1 MPDPELSLAEVGP
14 GVRVL
19 TLAQP
24 QRQTVDLSV
33 FVRTGSQHERAREN
47 GISHVVEHMAFK
59 GTATRSCQQI
69 NLDAELLGAEV
80 NAHTDK
86 DHTAFHISGLAR
98 DAGRFVQMLAEI
110 VQHGSFPEAELERER
125 QVILHE
131 LTEDDE
137 DPVTTAF
144 KLFDRACWGPHPYA
158 QPVIG
163 HRAGIARVTR
173 ADLQAYVQRQY
184 TACNVIVAVAGGV
197 QAEAIEAEAAAAY
210 AGLPRGQPNAVPAP
224 AFVGGLT
231 QRRLSCSTQTHSV
244 IGFALPS
251 LAGEPECGI
260 VAAALFGE
268 GMSSP
273 LLDEIRERRGL
284 AYHLACSAD
293 ITELAGQFVIEAST
307 APEQAGAYLAEVR
320 RLLLAQAD
328 RIDPVALARA
338 RNQLAVRSLRQGER
352 AGRRLETAALDL
364 YARGELRSPAQTLE
378 RLLAVSAEDLRS
390 LFAAMAAARPAIAL
404 AGKLPAGLADR
415 AGALF
420 APAVL

>member
-1 MPDPELSLAEVGP
+1 M
-14 GVRVL
+14 RVL
-19 TLAQP
+19 TIAQP
-24 QRQTVDLSV
+24 RRQTVDLSV
-33 FVRTGSQHERAREN
+33 FVRTGSQHERPREN

-80 NAHTDK
+80 SAHTDK
-86 DHTAFHISGLAR
+86 DHTAFHMSGLAR
-98 DAGRFVQMLAEI
+98 DAPRFVRMLAEI

-137 DPVTTAF
+137 DPVTAAF
-144 KLFDRACWGPHPYA
+144 KLFDQACWGHHPYA

-163 HRAGIARVTR
+163 HRAAIARITR

-184 TACNVIVAVAGGV
+184 TACNVVVAVAGG
-197 QAEAIEAEAAAAY
+197 IEPDRIAAEAAAAF
-210 AGLPRGQPNAVPAP
+210 AEMPRGQANLVPP
-224 AFVGGLT
+224 PPFRGGLKK
-231 QRRLSCSTQTHSV
+231 RRLSGSAQTHSV
-244 IGFALPS
+244 IGFPLPS
-251 LAGEPECGI
+251 LAGEPHAGI

-273 LLDEIRERRGL
+273 LLDQIRERQGL

-293 ITELAGQFVIEAST
+293 ITELAGQFVVEATT
-307 APEQAGAYLAEVR
+307 APEQAGAYFAEVR
-320 RLLLAQAD
+320 RLLAEQAA

-338 RNQLAVRSLRQGER
+338 RNQLAVRSLRQGEQ
-352 AGRRLETAALDL
+352 AGRRLEAAALDL
-364 YARGELRSPAQTLE
+364 FARGAVRSQAESLA
-378 RLLAVSAEDLRS
+378 RLQAVSAEQVRALITGM
-390 LFAAMAAARPAIAL
+390 LAGPAAIAI
-404 AGKLPAGLADR
+404 AGKVPAGLAER

-420 APAVL
+420 GLGPG